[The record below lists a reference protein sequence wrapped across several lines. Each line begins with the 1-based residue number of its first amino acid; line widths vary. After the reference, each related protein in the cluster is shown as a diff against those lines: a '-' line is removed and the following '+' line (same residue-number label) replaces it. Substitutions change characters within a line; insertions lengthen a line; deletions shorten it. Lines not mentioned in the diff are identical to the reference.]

1 MKGKMTKKTVTL
13 ISCIAI
19 LLVAAIV
26 AGIIVMNHRQPVKP
40 VEKPI
45 AEQMEESD
53 VPPVLELDFN
63 NVAIGLDY
71 SFTVSPRITWQGETV
86 EEDVACDWQLGEG
99 AAEDVVSMKQTGN
112 SAVITGLKYGD
123 TSYVVSTTYKDTVLV
138 KELNVSVTDVD
149 VMFESPNMKMS
160 AGCFQV
166 DLGLV
171 ATEKDITSIT
181 PIVKVYDKE
190 KLVKDAKFTWEN
202 SKEAIA
208 SLEKN
213 GKITAKSA
221 GKTEVTGLYKESKL
235 LIKVNVY
242 RPELTMDPVYIEAA
256 NNYVISSSKWN
267 QGTVEKVTFAD
278 KDVMKKG
285 GANGNSISL
294 DAKKL
299 PEMGTKGELVVQ
311 TSKVKY
317 IADSMVVTMAIKDE
331 ATLNKFPS
339 VAKKHKGEGYYALSA
354 DIHCKGSYK
363 SGLEADFNGTFDG
376 NGYVI
381 FDMKTADT
389 EGAYRGLLGK
399 SLGDRGVIKNIS
411 FVNAKHGGAGAFIVT
426 SAAGK
431 MENVYIQIAIT
442 DCTVDSYDGAT
453 AVLASNTFG
462 IFTSKNVIVEYTASL
477 PADAVTGYA
486 IWQLHYGYAKHQGLY
501 VIGCDKVAAN
511 ENDLKGGLTDD
522 YAAFVNYGEF
532 VDAKKDVKSWDDKF
546 WKITSQIPYPKRL
559 EARKGTVPK
568 VKLPT
573 YVGTDSTVS
582 LDGLTIYD
590 RVITNSAMS
599 KYKIKIKNGALV
611 IPKNVPSGTVLNIT
625 VQSAFDASKKT
636 TVKTTVLT
644 SKKVSI
650 SKVTAVEKDAG
661 KTFTVDLK
669 DKKSL
674 LKGATLTDVTLGDRT
689 ISDATYKNNKL
700 TIKTSYLGE
709 LGEKTMQAYFKS
721 GSKLII
727 VDVCVDVCTY
737 SISNEAELNKLGSV
751 ITKNKGEG
759 RYVLTNH
766 ITCKGTYDANTSVEF
781 NGTFEGHGYA
791 ITNMKTSDRDGAN
804 RGLIG
809 WSIGTRGA
817 IKNVAFINAK
827 HSGKGGFLVTQA
839 AGSMENIY
847 VQISVSKTTIDSYD
861 NATSVLASSCYG
873 VFNTRN
879 VVVEYM
885 NSLPA
890 DAKTG
895 HAVWQLHYGY
905 NKHQGLYVIGET
917 QVATEYNDL
926 GGGLKDSYA
935 AYVNYGEF
943 VQANI
948 STKVWDTS
956 FWKVTNKVPY
966 PKRLTQR
973 KATTPKVTLPTYVGR
988 NSSVKLDGLTLCDK
1002 VVVNATMKKYGIKV
1016 KDGYLIIPK
1025 NVPSGTVLKI
1035 TVESAFDASKKTTVK
1050 TTVLTSKKVNVS
1062 KVHVIEKTGSTKF
1075 TLDLSKQSQLKGNLT
1090 MTDLTIGGNA
1100 VSGASYKNGILT
1112 VPRKSLGELGERV
1125 LQAYFKS
1132 SDELV
1137 IVNVNVDVCTMAIES
1152 EADLNKMTAN
1162 IKKNDGEGRYVLAND
1177 ITCKGTYNGNITT
1190 IFNGTFEG
1198 HGYTIYNLTTAEV
1211 DSSTRG
1217 LVGREMGPRGMI
1229 RNVSFL
1235 NAKHSGAGGFL
1246 TTNSDGLMEN
1256 IYIQIAVT
1264 GCTVDQYDGATAVLA
1279 CNTVG
1284 TYTTK
1289 NVVVEYMQS
1298 LPDNAKTGHAIWSM
1312 HYGYAKHQNL
1322 YVVGCDKVAASENNL
1337 GGGLEDSYAA
1347 FANYGDFISANINSK
1362 SWDSSFWKV
1371 TNNVPYPK
1379 HLGKRTGTKPNV
1391 SIPSYTGRGA
1401 KIEIIGLTVYDN
1413 AVLDANS
1420 KKLGVTVKDGII
1432 RVPNNI
1438 AVGTTIKVTVSSAF
1452 DSSKKMTVQT
1462 QVIRSEAFTLQ
1473 GVRDIEADDAK
1484 TVAIDFRSQASKVAG
1499 CSIVSATLD
1508 KTAFKT
1514 ATYKDGILTLDKATF
1529 ASMGGKEVTV
1539 LMKNDTTLYTVTINV
1554 DVCTMAIKTEADL
1567 NRMASVIK
1575 ANGGKGR
1582 YVLAADI
1589 TCEGTY
1595 DANISTDFN
1604 GTFDGRGY
1612 KIENFKTSDRD
1623 SSNRGLVGSKLGGAG
1638 IVKNVSFVNASH
1650 GGAGGLIAATGEGT
1664 IENVYMQLTITSAT
1678 TGTYEDATSAL
1689 VSATYGVFSTKHV
1702 VVEYKNPLPDGAK
1715 TGHAVWQ
1722 LFHGYNKHQGL
1733 YVVGL
1738 DQVASTTTDL
1748 NGGLKDTFK
1757 AYKNYGDFSSAT
1769 ENLNGWDTSFWTVKN
1784 HIPYP
1789 TRLIGKEVSLPQVR
1803 LPETVAAGSTVAIE
1817 GAGLMDQTIIGSK
1830 FTGMGITV
1838 KDHKLTVPDTVKA
1851 GTIVEVTVRSVL
1863 DTSKFV
1869 KLTTKVMVS
1878 KNLTMTQFAGLGLHG
1893 KERVEIDLAAY
1904 EADLKDMTLLS
1915 ATLEGVTLADST
1927 FAENILSVKSELL
1940 TAMGEQKIVASFKG
1954 DSAMVTITIP
1964 VDVCTWAVKTE
1975 ADLNQMG
1982 TVIAANAGKGR
1993 YILCNHIVCEG
2004 EYDAKLDSTN
2014 ENDEFVGT
2022 FDGHGFGIYNMK
2034 TSSRDSGGRAFIGY
2048 GFGGDG
2054 VIKNV
2059 SFFHAQHGGQG
2070 GFLATNAKG
2079 TMENVYVQITIT
2091 GINPVTG
2098 VGATSVFGSATYGIT
2113 SHKKVIVEY
2122 ETPLPSGSL
2131 AGYALGNL
2139 WYSYQKHDGFYAVG
2153 ADKIAQSESNLVGGT
2168 LQDIYGAY
2176 ASYDALM
2183 QAKKLNWENEFWTM
2197 KDNKPCPK
2205 LQREGGE

>member
-19 LLVAAIV
+19 LLIAAIV

-53 VPPVLELDFN
+53 VPPVLELDYN

-86 EEDVACDWQLGEG
+86 EEEVACDWQLGEG

-112 SAVITGLKYGD
+112 SAVLTGLKYGD
-123 TSYVVSTTYKDTVLV
+123 TSFVVSTTYKDMVLV

-181 PIVKVYDKE
+181 PVVKVYDKE

-208 SLEKN
+208 SLDKS
-213 GKITAKSA
+213 GKITAKKA
-221 GKTEVTGLYKESKL
+221 GKTEITGLYKESKL

-242 RPELTMDPVYIEAA
+242 RPELTMDPVYIEASK
-256 NNYVISSSKWN
+256 NYVISSSKWN

-278 KDVMKKG
+278 KDVMKMG
-285 GANGNSISL
+285 GANGSSITL
-294 DAKKL
+294 DSKKL
-299 PEMGTKGELVVQ
+299 PELGTKGELVVQ

-317 IADSMVVTMAIKDE
+317 IADSMVVTMAINNE

-339 VAKKHKGEGYYALSA
+339 VAQKNKGEGYYALSA

-363 SGLEADFNGTFDG
+363 SGLDVDFNGTFDG

-381 FDMKTADT
+381 FDMQTADAD
-389 EGAYRGLLGK
+389 GGYRGLLGK
-399 SLGDRGVIKNIS
+399 ALGENGVVKNIS
-411 FVNAKHGGAGAFIVT
+411 FVRAKHGGQGSFIAT
-426 SAAGK
+426 NAAGK
-431 MENVYIQIAIT
+431 MENVYIQIEIT
-442 DCTVDSYDGAT
+442 DCTTDGYDGAT
-453 AVLASNTFG
+453 SVLASGTYG
-462 IFTSKNVIVEYTASL
+462 VFTTKNVIVEYTSSL

-486 IWQLHYGYAKHQGLY
+486 LWQLHYGYAKHQGLY
-501 VIGCDKVAAN
+501 VIGCDKAAAS

-532 VDAKKDVKSWDDKF
+532 VDANKDVKGWDDKF
-546 WKITSQIPYPKRL
+546 WKVTGKIPYPKRL
-559 EARKGTVPK
+559 ETRKGTVPK

-573 YVGTDSTVS
+573 YVGTDSTVA

-590 RVITNSAMS
+590 RVIISSAMS

-644 SKKVSI
+644 SKKATI
-650 SKVTAVEKDAG
+650 SKVTAVEKGAG
-661 KTFTVDLK
+661 KTFIVDLK

-709 LGEKTMQAYFKS
+709 LGEKTLQAYFKS

-737 SISNEAELNKLGSV
+737 SISNEAELNKLGSM
-751 ITKNKGEG
+751 IAKNKGEG

-809 WSIGTRGA
+809 WALGGRGI
-817 IKNVAFINAK
+817 IKNVAFVNAK
-827 HSGKGGFLVTQA
+827 HSGKGGFLATQ
-839 AGSMENIY
+839 GSGTMENIY
-847 VQISVSKTTIDSYD
+847 VQITVSKTTVDSFD
-861 NATSVLASSCYG
+861 GATSVLTSSAYG

-879 VVVEYM
+879 VIVEYK
-885 NSLPA
+885 NPLA
-890 DAKTG
+890 EDAKTG
-895 HAVWQLHYGY
+895 YAVWQLHHGY
-905 NKHQGLYVIGET
+905 NKHQGLYVIGEN

-943 VQANI
+943 VQAKI
-948 STKVWDTS
+948 PTEVWDSS

-966 PKRLTQR
+966 PRRLTQR
-973 KATTPKVTLPTYVGR
+973 KATTPKVSLPTYVGR
-988 NSSVKLDGLTLCDK
+988 NSSVKLDGLTVCDK
-1002 VVVNATMKKYGIKV
+1002 VVVSATMKKYGIKV
-1016 KDGYLIIPK
+1016 KDGYLVIPK

-1035 TVESAFDASKKTTVK
+1035 TVESAFNASKKTTVK
-1050 TTVLTSKKVNVS
+1050 TTVLTSKKVTVS
-1062 KVHVIEKTGSTKF
+1062 KMHAIEKTGTTNF
-1075 TLDLSKQSQLKGNLT
+1075 TLDLSNQSQLKGKLT

-1100 VSGASYKNGILT
+1100 VSGASHKNGILT
-1112 VPRKSLGELGERV
+1112 IPRKSLGELGEKE

-1137 IVNVNVDVCTMAIES
+1137 IATVKLDVCTMAIKS
-1152 EADLNKMTAN
+1152 EAELNQMTAT
-1162 IKKNDGEGRYVLAND
+1162 IKKNNGDGRYVLAND
-1177 ITCKGTYNGNITT
+1177 ITCKGTYNGNISTK
-1190 IFNGTFEG
+1190 FNGTFEG
-1198 HGYTIYNLTTAEV
+1198 HGYTIYNLTTADT
-1211 DSSTRG
+1211 DSSIRG
-1217 LVGREMGPRGMI
+1217 FLGREIGPTGVL
-1229 RNVSFL
+1229 RNVSFV
-1235 NAKHSGAGGFL
+1235 NAKHSGVGGFL
-1246 TTNSDGLMEN
+1246 TTNADGLMEN
-1256 IYIQIAVT
+1256 IYIQIAVS
-1264 GCTVDQYDGATAVLA
+1264 GCTADQYDGATAVLA

-1284 TYTTK
+1284 TFTTK
-1289 NVVVEYMQS
+1289 NVVVEYTQS
-1298 LPDNAKTGHAIWSM
+1298 LPDNAKTGYAIWSM

-1337 GGGLEDSYAA
+1337 GGGLADSYAA
-1347 FANYGDFISANINSK
+1347 YANYGDFISANISSK
-1362 SWDSSFWKV
+1362 SWDSSFWQV
-1371 TNNVPYPK
+1371 TNKVPYPK

-1391 SIPSYTGRGA
+1391 SIPTYTGRGA
-1401 KIEIIGLTVYDN
+1401 KIEIIGLTVCDN

-1420 KKLGVTVKDGII
+1420 KKLGVTIKDGII

-1452 DSSKKMTVQT
+1452 DSSKKMTIQT
-1462 QVIRSEAFTLQ
+1462 KVIRSEAFTLT
-1473 GVRDIEADDAK
+1473 GVRDIEKDDTK
-1484 TVAIDFRSQASKVAG
+1484 TVAIDFKSQASKVAG

-1514 ATYKDGILTLDKATF
+1514 ATFKDGILTLDKATF
-1529 ASMGGKEVTV
+1529 ASMGEREVTV
-1539 LMKNDTTLYTVTINV
+1539 LMKNDTTLYTITIKV
-1554 DVCTMAIKTEADL
+1554 DVCTMSIKTEEDL
-1567 NRMASVIK
+1567 NRMPSVIK
-1575 ANGGKGR
+1575 ANGGEGR

-1589 TCEGTY
+1589 TCTGTY
-1595 DANISTDFN
+1595 DANISTAFI

-1612 KIENFKTSDRD
+1612 KIENFTTSDREG
-1623 SSNRGLVGSKLGGAG
+1623 SNRGLVGSKLGGAG
-1638 IVKNVSFVNASH
+1638 IVKNVSFVNAFHNGS
-1650 GGAGGLIAATGEGT
+1650 GGLIAASGEGT
-1664 IENVYMQLTITSAT
+1664 IENVYMQLTIEKPT
-1678 TGTYEDATSAL
+1678 TGTYEGATSAL

-1702 VVEYKNPLPDGAK
+1702 VVEYKKPLPDGAK

-1722 LFHGYNKHQGL
+1722 LYHGYNKHQGL

-1738 DQVASTTTDL
+1738 DQVATVITDL
-1748 NGGLKDTFK
+1748 KGGLKDTYK
-1757 AYKNYGDFSSAT
+1757 AYKNYGDFAAANEKLT
-1769 ENLNGWDTSFWTVKN
+1769 GWDTTFWTVKN

-1789 TRLIGKEVSLPQVR
+1789 TRLLGKEITLPQVR
-1803 LPETVAAGSTVAIE
+1803 LPESVAAGATVAIE
-1817 GAGLMDQTIIGSK
+1817 GAGLTEQAILATK
-1830 FTGMGITV
+1830 FTNMGITV
-1838 KDHKLTVPDTVKA
+1838 EDHKLTIPESVAA
-1851 GTIVEVTVRSVL
+1851 GTIVEVTVRSVF
-1863 DTSKFV
+1863 DTSKSV

-1878 KNLTMTQFAGLGLHG
+1878 KNLTMSQFVGLGLHG
-1893 KERVEIDLAAY
+1893 KDRVEIDLAAY
-1904 EADLKDMTLLS
+1904 AADLKDTTLLS
-1915 ATLEGVTLADST
+1915 ATLEGAALADTT
-1927 FAENILSVKSELL
+1927 FTGNVLSIKSELL
-1940 TAMGEQKIVASFKG
+1940 TAMGEQNIVATFKG
-1954 DSAMVTITIP
+1954 DNALVTITIP
-1964 VDVCTWAVKTE
+1964 VDVCTWAIKTE

-1982 TVIAANAGKGR
+1982 AVIAANAGKGR
-1993 YILCNHIVCEG
+1993 YILCNHIVCAG
-2004 EYDAKLDSTN
+2004 EYDANLNSTN
-2014 ENDEFVGT
+2014 EKDEFVGT

-2034 TSSRDSGGRAFIGY
+2034 TSSRNSGGRAFIGY
-2048 GFGGDG
+2048 GFGTDG

-2091 GINPVTG
+2091 AIHPVTG
-2098 VGATSVFGSATYGIT
+2098 DGATSVFGSSTYGVT

-2122 ETPLPSGSL
+2122 ETPLPSGSVS
-2131 AGYALGNL
+2131 GYPLGNL
-2139 WYSYQKHDGFYAVG
+2139 WYSYKKHDGFYAIGV
-2153 ADKIAQSESNLVGGT
+2153 AKMAQSESNLNGPLRDV
-2168 LQDIYGAY
+2168 YGAY
-2176 ASYDALM
+2176 ANYDAMM
-2183 QAKKLNWENEFWTM
+2183 QAEKVNWENEFWTM

-2205 LQREGGE
+2205 LQKGGE